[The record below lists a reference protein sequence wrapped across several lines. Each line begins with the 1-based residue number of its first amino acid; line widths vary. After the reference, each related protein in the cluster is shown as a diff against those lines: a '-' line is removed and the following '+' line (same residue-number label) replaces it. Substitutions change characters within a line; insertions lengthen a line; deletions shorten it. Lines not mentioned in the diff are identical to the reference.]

1 MSAITIVVVRV
12 AVSSCVARG
21 HCAFLQWGS
30 LIWFQ
35 QAYPAPYEQVW
46 AFGLLAVVGG
56 YVGALF
62 TSFNT
67 WVCLVRKRWSGWF
80 SFRVAEVCA
89 LSVVTSVV
97 FFALP
102 LAGHCHACDTQDP
115 THCVKGA
122 ARCVCGCWVCVSVVG
137 VGVCCGWAV
146 DPTHCVKG
154 ALRWCG
160 CGGGGG
166 WGASGRIVLHHTH
179 TSHASARRPPP
190 PHSATPAPNAHAR
203 THTHTPAQTHTH
215 ARTHTA
221 LLLGSTMFRTF
232 QGYRCH
238 EGTYNDL
245 AVLSFNPQG
254 FTIQAL
260 FVAPP
265 GTFRVESLLLFR
277 CVGVCGVCVL

>member
-1 MSAITIVVVRV
+1 MRGQQRPLNKTHNTQTHKPKIQKQNHSWRKELTWRCFLVSAITIVVVRV
-12 AVSSCVARG
+12 AVSACVSRG
-21 HCAFLQWGS
+21 HCTFLQWGS

-35 QAYPAPYEQVW
+35 QAYPTPYEQVW
-46 AFGLLAVVGG
+46 AFVLLAVVGG
-56 YVGALF
+56 YVGSLF

-80 SFRVAEVCA
+80 SFRVLEVCV
-89 LSVVTSVV
+89 LSVITSTV

-122 ARCVCGCWVCVSVVG
+122 FVCLYCVCVFCHLCVCL
-137 VGVCCGWAV
+137 CCEV
-146 DPTHCVKG
+146 FRRILKTKQTPTPTTQKQ
-154 ALRWCG
+154 RK
-160 CGGGGG
+160 
-166 WGASGRIVLHHTH
+166 TNKPPNKK
-179 TSHASARRPPP
+179 SA
-190 PHSATPAPNAHAR
+190 
-203 THTHTPAQTHTH
+203 
-215 ARTHTA
+215 
-221 LLLGSTMFRTF
+221 GSTMFRTF

-265 GTFRVESLLLFR
+265 GTFRVESLLLYR
-277 CVGVCGVCVL
+277 